1 MARVIILVLCLI
13 TTAAF
18 ATSSDLRAVA
28 LEKLRAIAEPL
39 FQHGESTAPHF
50 DAFYTDMVES
60 LPPQERAERAL
71 ELAINRFTGA
81 ADYVTTHAASWS
93 GTIKP
98 TERLT
103 ALIRTAVESPLIE
116 VRMAGFEVNLAEY
129 SIQKTNQSVDDLLK
143 ALNEDPKKFGP
154 WSLWN
159 LALIGA
165 RGVDRERI
173 FHNLVFFSHATDAS
187 LRQHAVDAL
196 AKLGGAEAVSPL
208 LDVAAHDQDSS
219 VRERAFCGLAESG
232 TLLLA
237 ERYMAVPG
245 LLAIAQDPNAD
256 KQTHMWT
263 YQALREITGVHNL
276 PDDPDAWRPQL
287 ERLRLL

>member
-1 MARVIILVLCLI
+1 MKRTIILALCLI
-13 TTAAF
+13 TTGAF
-18 ATSSDLRAVA
+18 ATSSELRSIA
-28 LEKLRAIAEPL
+28 LEQLRLIAEPL

-71 ELAINRFTGA
+71 ELSINRFVGA

-93 GTIKP
+93 GTIRP
-98 TERLT
+98 SERLT

-116 VRMAGFEVNLAEY
+116 VRMAAFELNLAEY
-129 SIQKTNQSVDDLLK
+129 GIQKTNKSVDDLLK
-143 ALNEDPKKFGP
+143 AVNEDPRNYGA

-159 LALIGA
+159 MALIGA

-173 FHNLVFFSHATDAS
+173 FQNLVFFSRATDAS
-187 LRQHAVDAL
+187 MRQHAVDAL
-196 AKLGGAEAVSPL
+196 ATLGGAETVAPL
-208 LDVAAHDQDSS
+208 LEIAAHDQDLS

-245 LLAIAQDPNAD
+245 LLAIAQDPNTD
-256 KQTHMWT
+256 KQTHTWT
-263 YQALREITGVHNL
+263 YQALREITGLRNV
-276 PDDPDAWRPQL
+276 PDNADAWRPQL

>member
-1 MARVIILVLCLI
+1 MRRTIILALCLI
-13 TTAAF
+13 TTGAF
-18 ATSSDLRAVA
+18 ATSSELRKVA
-28 LEKLRAIAEPL
+28 LEQLRAIAEPL

-81 ADYVTTHAASWS
+81 ADYVTTNAASWS

-98 TERLT
+98 SERLT

-116 VRMAGFEVNLAEY
+116 VRMAGFEANLAEY
-129 SIQKTNQSVDDLLK
+129 SIQKTNKSVDDLLK

-187 LRQHAVDAL
+187 MRQHAVDAL
-196 AKLGGAEAVSPL
+196 AKLGGAEAVAPL
-208 LDVAAHDQDSS
+208 LDIAAHDQSMA

-256 KQTHMWT
+256 KQTHAWT
-263 YQALREITGVHNL
+263 YQALREITGVHNV
-276 PDDPDAWRPQL
+276 PDDADAWRPQL
-287 ERLRLL
+287 EKLRLL